1 MELEEALV
9 LSARSGHFK
18 LYFEDGRVHPASA
31 RKKVMSASQNMQQI
45 IAGDHVMVSEQN
57 GEYTIEQRLE
67 RRTLITRGSEKR
79 RGNQHAIVANVDH
92 AVLVFAAN
100 KPRSRIGGIDR
111 YIIACEYQNL
121 DVSLVFNKWDL
132 SDEESKNLKEIYQ
145 NAGYC
150 VLTTQAI
157 ENPEEAGDK
166 ILSLPFKR
174 LYVIGPSGVGKSS
187 LLNAILGDGRA
198 VTGEVNEVS
207 GKGRHTTTHIEL
219 CPLDDGRFIS
229 DTPGLGQLVMLG
241 IEPHNLKNFY
251 REFIEPS
258 ESCRYHSCLHID
270 EPQCGVIEQV
280 GTGIH
285 QERYQSYLDFYSDLL
300 EEYERNKSKKRR

>member
-1 MELEEALV
+1 
-9 LSARSGHFK
+9 
-18 LYFEDGRVHPASA
+18 
-31 RKKVMSASQNMQQI
+31 MSASQNMHQI
-45 IAGDHVMVSEQN
+45 IAGDRVMVSEQN
-57 GEYTIEQRLE
+57 GEYTIEKRLD
-67 RRTLITRGSEKR
+67 RDTLITRGSEKR

-111 YIIACEYQNL
+111 YIVACEYQNL

-132 SDEESKNLKEIYQ
+132 GDDESHSLKRVYQ
-145 NAGYC
+145 DAGFR

-157 ENPEEAGDK
+157 HQPEQAGK
-166 ILSLPFKR
+166 QILSLPFER
-174 LYVIGPSGVGKSS
+174 LYVLGPSGVGKSS
-187 LLNAILGDGRA
+187 LLNAVLGEGRA

-219 CPLDDGRFIS
+219 CPLEDGRFIS

-251 REFIEPS
+251 REFLDPS
-258 ESCRYHSCLHID
+258 ESCRYHNCLHID
-270 EPQCGVIEQV
+270 EPQCAVIEKV
-280 GTGIH
+280 GSEIH
-285 QERYQSYLDFYSDLL
+285 PERYQSYLDFYSDLT
-300 EEYERNKSKKRR
+300 EEYERNKLKKRR